1 MQACLA
7 GNGDAFAE
15 IVERYGTRVYNLAL
29 RITNDRD
36 AASDCAQEAFIR
48 AYRALA
54 QYDQSL
60 PLQPWLLRIVTNTS
74 LNHVER
80 WHAHEHPVDEMP
92 ERAEPEEM
100 NPEALTIRREE
111 LGEVLSAM
119 NVLPARYRAALTL
132 RHLHELSYEEIAH
145 ALELPIGT
153 VKTHLHRARAALLME
168 LQRRRE
174 ERKSS

>member
-36 AASDCAQEAFIR
+36 AANDCAQEAFIR

-54 QYDQSL
+54 QYDQNL

-74 LNHVER
+74 LNHVQR
-80 WHAHEHPVDEMP
+80 WHAHEHPVEEMP
-92 ERAEPEEM
+92 DRAEPAELQ
-100 NPEALTIRREE
+100 PEAVAIRREE
-111 LGEVLSAM
+111 LGEVLAAM
-119 NVLPARYRAALTL
+119 NALPARYRAALTL

-145 ALELPIGT
+145 TLELPIGT
-153 VKTHLHRARAALLME
+153 VKTHLHRARAALLTE
-168 LQRRRE
+168 LHRRRK
-174 ERKSS
+174 ERTS